1 MTNSHSF
8 YQKSAQPSAAKKRG
22 GKKKSNPE
30 IKVIPEAG
38 TLSHW
43 NSSKVLSIPKNPA
56 TPKPKQT
63 PRPKDLH

>member
-22 GKKKSNPE
+22 EKKSNPE

-43 NSSKVLSIPKNPA
+43 NSSKVLSVPKNPA